1 MTGQEQAT
9 PEPRQQ
15 QALTILVV
23 RATGDLGASC
33 ASRPPAG
40 GTVRGLVRDAAGSRL
55 VNAELFSRRLVTP
68 IRLRAVP

>member
-1 MTGQEQAT
+1 MIGQEQAM

-40 GTVRGLVRDAAGSRL
+40 WPSLQATASSLLNG
-55 VNAELFSRRLVTP
+55 ELFSRRLVTP
-68 IRLRAVP
+68 IRLRAVS